1 PAMIEQAK
9 KCNVYSA
16 LHVADLHDFL
26 ESDQTT
32 WDLVVAADVFN
43 YIGPLDRVFAAL
55 RKRLASGAW
64 LAFTTESTEE
74 NDGSGV
80 ALQANLR
87 YTHAPDYIARL
98 AKQHG
103 FRVAHLQTETLRQDE
118 QRPVQGQYV
127 YLRRDD

>member
-1 PAMIEQAK
+1 AGTRFPRVLDLGCGTGLCGAHLRANLLMRDDHLCGVDLSPAMIEQAK

-16 LHVADLHDFL
+16 LHVADLHEFL
-26 ESDQTT
+26 EADQTT

-74 NDGSGV
+74 NDGSG
-80 ALQANLR
+80 
-87 YTHAPDYIARL
+87 
-98 AKQHG
+98 
-103 FRVAHLQTETLRQDE
+103 
-118 QRPVQGQYV
+118 
-127 YLRRDD
+127 